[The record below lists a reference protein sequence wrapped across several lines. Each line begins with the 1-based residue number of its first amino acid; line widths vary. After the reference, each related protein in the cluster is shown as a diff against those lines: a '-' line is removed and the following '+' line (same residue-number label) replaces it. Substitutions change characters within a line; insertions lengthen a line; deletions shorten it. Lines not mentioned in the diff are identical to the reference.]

1 VHAVDGEGHA
11 MNRPRCVVCGTCVEN
26 CPAGALSIKG
36 YTATASEI
44 VGKAVRLKPF
54 FDASNGGVTLTGG
67 EVTGQV
73 DFGEAVLAGCQAE
86 GIHTAIETCGAA
98 SWARVKRLADRSDL
112 ILYDLKLIDEAQH
125 RAWTGAGNRQILD
138 NARRL
143 ARGGYTIQVRV
154 PLIPAVTDTAE
165 NLGRLFA
172 FMCEAGLK
180 RVALLP
186 YNPSAGAKYEWL
198 DQPYEIET
206 EPQDEECLAGM
217 VARAQAE
224 GLEAEIG

>member
-1 VHAVDGEGHA
+1 MGHTLQ
-11 MNRPRCVVCGTCVEN
+11 RDRCVICGTCVDH
-26 CPAGALSIKG
+26 CPSGAVAIKG
-36 YTATASEI
+36 YWASASE
-44 VGKAVRLKPF
+44 VVQKAVRLKPF

-73 DFGEAVLAGCQAE
+73 AFAEAVLAGCQAQ

-98 SWARVKRLADRSDL
+98 SWGRVKRLADRSDL
-112 ILYDLKLIDEAQH
+112 ILYDLKLIDEEQH
-125 RAWTGAGNRQILD
+125 RRWTGVGNRQILE

-143 ARGGYTIQVRV
+143 AEGGYTVQIRV
-154 PLIPAVTDTAE
+154 PLIPGVTDTAE

-172 FMCEAGLK
+172 LMCEFGLK

-198 DQPYEIET
+198 GKSYAIQA
-206 EPQDEECLAGM
+206 EPQDAECLAQM
-217 VARAQAE
+217 VAQARAR
-224 GLEAEIG
+224 GLEAETQ